1 MIETFLYILINTH
14 IPCLSKVPDLSLK
27 FVSSL
32 FYVVAKQDL
41 DRVCLSQLNGLQL
54 VYIL

>member
-41 DRVCLSQLNGLQL
+41 DRVCVSQLNGLQL